1 MKITAATEHAHAA
14 DRFAREIVRFLT
26 VIAVRLRR
34 LMGRPFGASLIFILG
49 RIIQAVR
56 SADYPTVHNK
66 ILNRAKEFPM
76 TQEDTSAEI
85 ISARFTDE
93 QIYIQKYIELLQRKA
108 LLYSREVYEL
118 VNLLRKYDFFDTTY
132 HVHWIRSGQPYPADE
147 LQELLRHIQAVQP
160 CILERLENAAV
171 KFEQMVRPADL
182 PVTDARSTAGESIQ
196 YMLDSL
202 ENDTSAEAIA
212 IARQELRE
220 QLDNYSDQGDLVFI
234 GNRLGSRDELADFS
248 VESALYLMQSRE
260 SSDLQ
265 NLTGMIEDLEITI
278 RMSRGDAEIDIYRQS
293 FITLM
298 TIFDATVFDLVKLA
312 LKRDFF
318 GLIGFFSKQDRISLE
333 RIGKYQSFEDFRDD
347 IVEEQL
353 KSKYLKDILFVLDSQ
368 KITLT
373 DSQEGGKFIH
383 LIELVLRRNIH
394 VHNRGRV
401 DNKYL
406 EANENGSPKYNIYG
420 LISGS
425 IANIG
430 VAYWER
436 ANRLCQNS
444 VIAIVNWINSL
455 PIAKT

>member
-1 MKITAATEHAHAA
+1 
-14 DRFAREIVRFLT
+14 
-26 VIAVRLRR
+26 
-34 LMGRPFGASLIFILG
+34 
-49 RIIQAVR
+49 
-56 SADYPTVHNK
+56 
-66 ILNRAKEFPM
+66 M

-108 LLYSREVYEL
+108 LLYSREVSEL

-132 HVHWIRSGQPYPADE
+132 HVHWSASGQPYPANE
-147 LQELLRHIQAVQP
+147 LQELLRYIQAVQP
-160 CILERLENAAV
+160 SILERLENATV

-196 YMLDSL
+196 YILDFL

-220 QLDNYSDQGDLVFI
+220 QLENYSDQGDLVFI

-260 SSDLQ
+260 ASDLQ

-293 FITLM
+293 FIMLM
-298 TIFDATVFDLVKLA
+298 TIYDATVFDLIKLA

-353 KSKYLKDILFVLDSQ
+353 KSKYLKDILFILDGQ
-368 KITLT
+368 KVVLT
-373 DSQEGGKFIH
+373 DNREDDKFIH

-406 EANENGSPKYNIYG
+406 EANENGAPRYNIYG
-420 LISGS
+420 LVSGA
-425 IANIG
+425 IANID
-430 VAYWER
+430 VTYWER

-444 VIAIVNWINSL
+444 VIAIVNWINRL

>member
-1 MKITAATEHAHAA
+1 
-14 DRFAREIVRFLT
+14 
-26 VIAVRLRR
+26 
-34 LMGRPFGASLIFILG
+34 
-49 RIIQAVR
+49 
-56 SADYPTVHNK
+56 
-66 ILNRAKEFPM
+66 M

-425 IANIG
+425 IANID